1 MGGKRAE
8 WSNPVE
14 FILTCVGFAVGLG
27 NVWRFPYLAFK
38 NGGGA
43 FLIPYFICLVI
54 IGIPL
59 FYLEIAFGQFASLGP
74 VKIWKINILMKGL
87 GFSMVIVSWGIA
99 LYYVVIIAYCLYYFF
114 ASMTSYL
121 PWQDC
126 DNNWNS
132 CLCQDG
138 KQNFSLPDPWL
149 GARNDCLTFT
159 YPANTTGV
167 SVSEEYFRRH
177 VLEITD
183 GFESPG
189 GVKWDI
195 TLCNL
200 LAWTIIFIVLS
211 KGIKTLGKVVYFT
224 AIFPYILLTAL
235 LIRGLTLDGYKEGID
250 YYITPNLDKIS
261 DARVWSDAAVQI
273 FYSLSAC
280 QGGLIAMA
288 SFNKFDNNVL
298 RDTFL
303 VPIINCLTSFYAG
316 FVIFS
321 VLGFMAYAKGTTV
334 EDVATGGPGLVF
346 IVYPEGL
353 AQMPVAPLWSIL
365 FFFMMANLGFSSAFS
380 MVETVMTG
388 LLDEFPALS
397 RSKWRVLGFRFG
409 ICMFGFILGLP
420 MTTRGGDYML
430 TLVDNAVGGFPLL
443 FVGFFELI
451 IICYVYG
458 FFRFKRD
465 IEMMIGDRLCVNF
478 CFWYFGACWL
488 LISPL
493 ALLAVIVFKIIQT
506 KPFENDGYLYP
517 DSGQAIFWL
526 IQVTCLIGIPVW
538 FVYYSCKKGLGKPK
552 SDWGPALTENRT
564 GRYAAPFSDVTNSNG
579 SAPANDYVMDMKGQ
593 PQEYSN
599 EAYVADPVDTVAT
612 KF

>member
-27 NVWRFPYLAFK
+27 NVWRFPYLAFR

-43 FLIPYFICLVI
+43 FLIPYFICLVF

-74 VKIWKINILMKGL
+74 VNIWKINLLMKGL
-87 GFSMVIVSWGIA
+87 GFAMITVSMGIA
-99 LYYVVIIAYCLYYFF
+99 LYYVVIIAWCLYYFF

-126 DNNWNS
+126 DNNWNT

-138 KQNFSLPDPWL
+138 KRNFSLPDPWL
-149 GARNDCLTFT
+149 GARNECLTFD
-159 YPANTTGV
+159 YPVNTTGV
-167 SVSEEYFRRH
+167 SVSEEYFRRR

-183 GFESPG
+183 GFESTG
-189 GVKWDI
+189 GVKWDV

-224 AIFPYILLTAL
+224 AIFPYVLLTAL
-235 LIRGLTLDGYKEGID
+235 LIRGLTLDGYKQGID
-250 YYITPNLDKIS
+250 FYLTPDLDKLT
-261 DARVWSDAAVQI
+261 DASVWSDAAVQI

-303 VPIINCLTSFYAG
+303 VPLINCLTSFYAG

-321 VLGFMAYAKGTTV
+321 VLGFMAYAKGVTV
-334 EDVATGGPGLVF
+334 PEVAKGGPGLVF

-365 FFFMMANLGFSSAFS
+365 FFFMMSTLGFSSAFS
-380 MVETVMTG
+380 IVETVMTG

-409 ICMFGFILGLP
+409 ICMTGFLLGLP

-451 IICYVYG
+451 LLCYVYG

-465 IEMMIGDRLCVNF
+465 IEMMIGDRLCVKP

-493 ALLAVIVFKIIQT
+493 ALLAVIIFKIAQT
-506 KPFENDGYLYP
+506 KPLESDGYLYP
-517 DSGQAIFWL
+517 DSGQVIFWL
-526 IQVTCLIGIPVW
+526 IQVTCLIGIPGW
-538 FVYYSCKKGLGKPK
+538 FIYYSCKKGLGKPTE
-552 SDWGPALTENRT
+552 DWGPALPENRT
-564 GRYAAPFSDVTNSNG
+564 GRYSVAFNDITSNG
-579 SAPANDYVMDMKGQ
+579 SAPANDYSVDMMKMQ
-593 PQEYSN
+593 SKEYEN
-599 EAYVADPVDTVAT
+599 KAYVIEAGDTTAT

>member
-1 MGGKRAE
+1 MGGERAE

-59 FYLEIAFGQFASLGP
+59 FYLEISFGQFASLGP
-74 VKIWKINILMKGL
+74 VKIWRINLLMKGL
-87 GFSMVIVSWGIA
+87 GYSMVIVSWGIA
-99 LYYVVIIAYCLYYFF
+99 LYYVVIISWCLYFFF

-149 GARNDCLTFT
+149 GARNDCLTYE

-183 GFESPG
+183 GFESTG
-189 GVKWDI
+189 GVKWDV

-235 LIRGLTLDGYKEGID
+235 LIRGLTLDGYKDGID
-250 YYITPNLDKIS
+250 YYITPDLDKLT
-261 DARVWSDAAVQI
+261 DAKVWSDAAVQI

-321 VLGFMAYAKGTTV
+321 VLGFMAYSSGSTV
-334 EDVATGGPGLVF
+334 ADVAKGGPGLVF
-346 IVYPEGL
+346 IVYPEAL
-353 AQMPVAPLWSIL
+353 AQMPAAPVWAIL

-388 LLDEFPALS
+388 LLDEFPS
-397 RSKWRVLGFRFG
+397 ISQSKWRVLGFRFG
-409 ICMFGFILGLP
+409 ICVLGFILGLP

-430 TLVDNAVGGFPLL
+430 TLVDNAVSGFPLL
-443 FVGFFELI
+443 FVGLLELI
-451 IICYVYG
+451 IIAYVYG

-465 IEMMIGDRLCVNF
+465 IEMMIGDKICVGV

-506 KPFENDGYLYP
+506 EPFENDGYLYP
-517 DSGQAIFWL
+517 DSGQVIFWL
-526 IQVTCLIGIPVW
+526 IQVTCLIPIPVW

-552 SDWGPALTENRT
+552 HEWGPALPENRI
-564 GRYAAPFSDVTNSNG
+564 GRYASPFSDVTAANG
-579 SAPANDYVMDMKGQ
+579 SAPVNDYVTDMKDR
-593 PQEYSN
+593 PQDFVN
-599 EAYVADPVDTVAT
+599 GAYVADTGETAAT